1 MSYLHKY
8 VVVPADKTLNNTGF
22 IYMYTVSHYIDCL
35 IIELGIDSLFG
46 NSFKRRY

>member
-22 IYMYTVSHYIDCL
+22 IYMYTLHRLFD
-35 IIELGIDSLFG
+35 IELGIDNLFG
-46 NSFKRRY
+46 NSFKRRYQI